1 MTPELSIVAPI
12 FNEVDNIQ
20 TLYDQLKGVL
30 IQLDTTYEI
39 ILIDDGS
46 NDGTTELLRA
56 IADRDRSVRVLVF
69 RRNFGQTSALMAG
82 FDYSSGATIVTI
94 DGDGQNDPSDI
105 PRLLDRLRAG
115 YDVVSGLR
123 RNRKDGYF
131 RVLLSAI
138 ANRIISRLSGVRLR
152 DYGCTLKAYR
162 RLVLADVRLYG
173 EMHRFIPIFI
183 SWEGGRVS
191 ELEVNHRPRRFG
203 RSKYG
208 VGRTFKVL
216 LDLLLISF
224 LERAASKPIHVF
236 GGFGLICL
244 MVAAVASV
252 YAVWL
257 KFGEGI
263 SFILTPLPLM
273 IALFVLVG
281 IISIL
286 GGLLAEMIT
295 RTYYESQDKRP
306 YSIAEVINDPS
317 EL

>member
-1 MTPELSIVAPI
+1 MTPKLSIVAPI

-56 IADRDRSVRVLVF
+56 IAARDRSVRVLVF

-105 PRLLDRLRAG
+105 PRLLDRLCEG

-173 EMHRFIPIFI
+173 EMHRFIPIFV

-244 MVAAVASV
+244 MVAAAASV

-263 SFILTPLPLM
+263 SFILTPLPVM